1 MSDLLPP
8 NATPQERAISRS
20 VDRAVPVPVR
30 TLWNPATCPEG
41 ILPWLAWSLSV
52 DEWDAS
58 WPVDQKRAAV
68 AASIE
73 THRRKGTIG
82 ALRRALQAL
91 GYEVEIDEKTGD
103 AYTFRLLFKV
113 GAGSAGGALID
124 AAITEATAIALRQK
138 NARSALAGT
147 QYLATNGATGG
158 PIIASTQLSGSE
170 TDVEEFAGPD
180 APPLAY
186 RVEGTGDI
194 VFEDMPAAGVVVVS
208 GATVAGEHVY
218 QKFEFGTFGSGWYF
232 LLEPGPYGWTL
243 YASLDGADTAE
254 WTSGFI
260 TTGRLP
266 SPENITHWIS
276 TSPGSPILTPI
287 Y

>member
-58 WPVDQKRAAV
+58 WPVDQKRAAI

-170 TDVEEFAGPD
+170 TDVEEFAGPSAPAELELTGTVSPNLNGTYYD
-180 APPLAY
+180 ATDGSPRGAWTDGAH
-186 RVEGTGDI
+186 RIGKVDTG
-194 VFEDMPAAGVVVVS
+194 
-208 GATVAGEHVY
+208 
-218 QKFEFGTFGSGWYF
+218 GSGPYP
-232 LLEPGPYGWTL
+232 PGQSSVVWCIYTPGVGLFDPPTIHWRQNNDISDVDLFDVVWVSSGGST
-243 YASLDGADTAE
+243 GA
-254 WTSGFI
+254 
-260 TTGRLP
+260 
-266 SPENITHWIS
+266 
-276 TSPGSPILTPI
+276 PILTPT
-287 Y
+287 